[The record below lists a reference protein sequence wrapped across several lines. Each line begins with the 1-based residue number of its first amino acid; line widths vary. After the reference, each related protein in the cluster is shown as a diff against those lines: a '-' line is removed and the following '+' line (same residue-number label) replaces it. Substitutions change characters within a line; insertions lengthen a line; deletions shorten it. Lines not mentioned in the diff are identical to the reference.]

1 MIQKPSGRLD
11 RLCHARVSRAL
22 TYSRVAK
29 SNPLDYSRH
38 MQTVAETPEFARKIR
53 KLVGDADYR
62 ALIAYLAEHPQ
73 AGDVMRGTGGI
84 RKLRW
89 ARDGAGKSGGVRVIY
104 YVHDERIPLY
114 LLTVFGKNEKAN
126 ISQAERNTLA
136 QLVALLTKAAGV

>member
-1 MIQKPSGRLD
+1 
-11 RLCHARVSRAL
+11 
-22 TYSRVAK
+22 
-29 SNPLDYSRH
+29 

-73 AGDVMRGTGGI
+73 AGDIMRGTGGI

-114 LLTVFGKNEKAN
+114 LLRFSEKTRKP
-126 ISQAERNTLA
+126 ISLKLNAIHLPSLSHCSPRQQEFEHE
-136 QLVALLTKAAGV
+136 